1 MPTVLITGASRGL
14 GLEFVRQYAQAGWR
28 VHACYR
34 DPKKSADLTKLA
46 NSGGN
51 SGGKI
56 TAHALD
62 VADFAQIEALARTL
76 SAEKID
82 VLLNN
87 AGVYARGAPFGH
99 LEYAVW
105 ERSFRVNSLA
115 PVRMAEA
122 FVDHV
127 AQSQK
132 KMIVNVTSLMGSLT
146 DNTSGGSYAYRASKA
161 ALNMATVCMA
171 HDLKARGITTLVLHP
186 GWVKTDMGGP
196 DAPVEA
202 AESVR
207 GMRAVI
213 DKSTLEQ
220 SGKFFDYTGDPL
232 PW

>member
-14 GLEFVRQYAQAGWR
+14 GLEFVRQYVQAGWQ
-28 VHACYR
+28 VHACCR
-34 DPKKSADLTKLA
+34 DPKKATDLATLA
-46 NSGGN
+46 GGA
-51 SGGKI
+51 GGKV
-56 TAHALD
+56 TTHALD
-62 VADFAQIEALARTL
+62 VADFAQIEALAKAL
-76 SAEKID
+76 GGQPID

-105 ERSFRVNSLA
+105 ERSFRVNALA

-122 FVDHV
+122 FVEHV
-127 AQSQK
+127 ARGQK
-132 KMIVNVTSLMGSLT
+132 KVIANITSLMGSLG
-146 DNTSGGSYAYRASKA
+146 DNTSGGSYAYRSSKA

-171 HDLKARGITTLVLHP
+171 HDLRARGIATIVLHP

-202 AESVR
+202 TDSVR
-207 GMRAVI
+207 GLRAVI
-213 DKSTLEQ
+213 DRTTLEQ
-220 SGKFFDYTGDPL
+220 SGKFFDYEGDAL

>member
-34 DPKKSADLTKLA
+34 DPKKAGDLTKLA
-46 NSGGN
+46 GA

-62 VADFAQIEALARTL
+62 VADFGQIEALAKTL
-76 SAEKID
+76 NAEAID

-105 ERSFRVNSLA
+105 ERSFRVNALA

-122 FVDHV
+122 FVEHV
-127 AQSQK
+127 ARSQK

-146 DNTSGGSYAYRASKA
+146 DNTSGGSYAYRSSKA
-161 ALNMATVCMA
+161 ALNMATLCMA
-171 HDLKARGITTLVLHP
+171 HDLKARGISTVVLHP

-213 DKSTLEQ
+213 DRTTLEQ
-220 SGKFFDYTGDPL
+220 SGKFFDYEGDPL

>member
-34 DPKKSADLTKLA
+34 DPKKAADLTRLA
-46 NSGGN
+46 GG
-51 SGGKI
+51 SDGKV
-56 TAHALD
+56 TTHALD
-62 VADFAQIEALARTL
+62 VADFGQIDALARSL
-76 SAEKID
+76 DGEALD

-122 FVDHV
+122 FLEHV
-127 AQSQK
+127 ARGQRK
-132 KMIVNVTSLMGSLT
+132 VIANITSLMGSLT
-146 DNTSGGSYAYRASKA
+146 DNASGGSYAYRTSKA

-171 HDLKARGITTLVLHP
+171 HDLKARGISTIVLHP

-207 GMRAVI
+207 GLRAVI
-213 DKSTLEQ
+213 DGATLEQ
-220 SGKFFDYTGDPL
+220 SGKFFDYEGEPL